1 MEWSGGGVSDSEPEI
16 LKATVVRLDARGC
29 LVRLDQSLADLPGDG
44 RELFCGVRGKLHNK
58 RRRHQRSPVV
68 VGDRVDVVRTQE
80 DRGGVV
86 AVEARTSTLSRPG
99 GRTRR
104 EHVLAANVDQV
115 VVVSAAAEPDFVP
128 GLVDRVLAV
137 VEFSKLEAVVVV
149 NKMDLAEEVPDE
161 VAWYRFLGYT
171 VIETSV
177 PAELG
182 IDTLRE
188 QLADRTSVVTG
199 HSGVGKSSLLNAVQP
214 ELGIKVGD
222 VNAVTRKGTHTTTA
236 ATWFP
241 LEDGGAVVDTAGVR
255 EFGLYGI
262 PPRDVGW
269 LFRDIAKLAP
279 ECRFPDCSHR
289 HEPDCMVIAA
299 AEEAVLPAF
308 RYESYLR
315 IVESLEDDASR

>member
-1 MEWSGGGVSDSEPEI
+1 MKEPDGPI
-16 LKATVVRLDARGC
+16 LSATVVRLDARGC
-29 LVRLDQSLADLPGDG
+29 LVRLDEALEDLPGDG
-44 RELFCGVRGKLHNK
+44 RELFCGVRGRLHAK
-58 RRRHQRSPVV
+58 RRQHQRAPVA
-68 VGDRVDVVRTQE
+68 VGDRVQVVRTQE

-86 AVEARTSTLSRPG
+86 AVEPRTATLSRPG

-115 VVVSAAAEPDFVP
+115 VIVSTAADPAFVP

-137 VEFSKLEAVVVV
+137 VEFSKLDAVIAV
-149 NKMDLAEEVPDE
+149 NKMDLAEEAPDE
-161 VAWYRFLGYT
+161 LEWYRFLGYT

-177 PAELG
+177 VSGQG
-182 IDTLRE
+182 IEALTE
-188 QLADRTSVVTG
+188 QLTGRISVVTG

-241 LEDGGAVVDTAGVR
+241 LEAGGAVIDTAGVR

-269 LFRDIAKLAP
+269 LFRDLAKLAP

-289 HEPDCMVIAA
+289 HEPDCMVLAA
-299 AEEAVLPAF
+299 VEEDVLPAF

-315 IVESLEDDASR
+315 ILESLETDAR